1 MTSLPSRLRHH
12 PNRKKAMS
20 ILSKLPITPAKSRD
34 VIVLNSTP
42 ATEAAAAWIASKHD
56 EQSATAGLEM
66 CAAAVIPLARAEY
79 FRANVGRPKPCG
91 SVEIVSPAGTVLA
104 SFASVW
110 TAKGGVDLLP
120 PELRRERFSL
130 RINGDA
136 IPDGVQAVFVDRLLA
151 LARDLGCPDAVT
163 ATGGMA
169 PVPTF
174 NEVRHRLL
182 SPAQNEAVEAAGLGT
197 RVTLRIR

>member
-1 MTSLPSRLRHH
+1 MS
-12 PNRKKAMS
+12 S
-20 ILSKLPITPAKSRD
+20 ILSKLPITPARSRD
-34 VIVLNSTP
+34 VLTLNSP
-42 ATEAAAAWIASKHD
+42 AATEAAAAWIASKHD

-66 CAAAVIPLARAEY
+66 CAAAVIPLARGEY
-79 FRANVGRPKPCG
+79 FRANRDRAKPCG

-110 TAKGGVDLLP
+110 TAKGGMDLLP
-120 PELRRERFSL
+120 AELRREKFTI

-136 IPDGVQAVFVDRLLA
+136 IPDGVQGAFVDGLKA
-151 LARDLGCPDAVT
+151 LAVSLGCPEAIT

-169 PVPTF
+169 PIPTF
-174 NEVRHRLL
+174 NEIRHRVL

>member
-1 MTSLPSRLRHH
+1 MS
-12 PNRKKAMS
+12 S
-20 ILSKLPITPAKSRD
+20 ILSRLPIAPAKSRD
-34 VIVLNSTP
+34 VITLNSTP
-42 ATEAAAAWIASKHD
+42 ATEAAAAWISSKHD

-66 CAAAVIPLARAEY
+66 CAAALVPLARAEY
-79 FRANVGRPKPCG
+79 FRANRDRAKPCG

-110 TAKGGVDLLP
+110 TAKGGMDLLP
-120 PELRRERFSL
+120 AELRREKFTL

-151 LARDLGCPDAVT
+151 LARDLGCPEAVT

-169 PVPTF
+169 PIPTF
-174 NEVRHRLL
+174 NEIRHRLL

>member
-1 MTSLPSRLRHH
+1 
-12 PNRKKAMS
+12 MS
-20 ILSKLPITPAKSRD
+20 ILSKLPIAPAKSRD

-110 TAKGGVDLLP
+110 TAKGGLDLLP
-120 PELRRERFSL
+120 PEVKRPKFAI

-136 IPDGVQAVFVDRLLA
+136 IPDDRQEPFVDGLMLLA
-151 LARDLGCPDAVT
+151 RTLGCPDAVT

-169 PVPTF
+169 PIPTF
-174 NEVRHRLL
+174 TEVRHRLL